1 MINPYVDN
9 LIADKINQNLIRKK
23 IAFIYRIDND
33 LLNDFFLQSLEHH
46 LYSQSEEPLSS
57 IFFNINTFQVNIEKK
72 EWYLKDQVLTGNF
85 INLKTFELK
94 TEILAKEKQDYLD
107 EVSFCK
113 KKIKEMQQ
121 DYLV

>member
-23 IAFIYRIDND
+23 IAFIYRIDNE

-57 IFFNINTFQVNIEKK
+57 IFFNVYGSLE
-72 EWYLKDQVLTGNF
+72 
-85 INLKTFELK
+85 
-94 TEILAKEKQDYLD
+94 TEILNNTDLLTKDSVLEGAIRNIEQYR
-107 EVSFCK
+107 SFNKRFRLGGSDAPVK
-113 KKIKEMQQ
+113 K
-121 DYLV
+121 